1 VIAPGRIEAF
11 LEAAESPD
19 EADLPRAALT
29 LPLLEYRNFDPTP
42 SLGRLMRLGTL
53 ATARIERLGAM
64 ASAHARIDALN
75 TLLFEDE
82 GFQGNAARYEDPRN
96 SFLNDVLDRKTGIP
110 ISLAIIYL
118 EVGRQ
123 AGLLLEGVNFPG
135 HFLVRCRPGSRDPEG
150 PRELIIDPF
159 HQGALLSEADCR
171 QMLRRYLG
179 DDAVFDRRLMAT
191 ADKRDILVRMLQN
204 LKRLYV
210 SMRSFP
216 QARDAVDLLLAL
228 HPFDY
233 GELRDRGL
241 LSYHQQDYQ
250 AALRDLEAYFRS
262 APKVSPDADSE
273 QREEHNEVWEHLKS
287 LRRRVAGLN

>member
-1 VIAPGRIEAF
+1 MIDSDKIVAF
-11 LEAAESPD
+11 LEAAESRD
-19 EADLPRAALT
+19 EGDLPRAALT
-29 LPLLEYRNFDPTP
+29 LPLLEYRDLDPAP
-42 SLGRLMRLGTL
+42 CLGLLARLG
-53 ATARIERLGAM
+53 AVAAARLERLGPM
-64 ASAHARIDALN
+64 ASVHAQVDALN

-82 GFQGNAARYEDPRN
+82 GFRGNATRYEDPRN
-96 SFLNDVLDRKTGIP
+96 SFLNDVLDRRTGIP
-110 ISLAIIYL
+110 ITLAIVYM

-135 HFLVRCRPGSRDPEG
+135 HFLVRCRPGSRDPDS

-171 QMLRRYLG
+171 QMLRKYLG
-179 DDAVFDRRLMAT
+179 DEAVFDRRLMST

-216 QARDAVDLLLAL
+216 QARAAVDLLLAL
-228 HPFDY
+228 DPFDFS
-233 GELRDRGL
+233 ELRDRGL
-241 LSYHQQDYQ
+241 LSYHQQEFQ
-250 AALRDLEAYFRS
+250 VALRDLEAYFRS
-262 APKVSPDADSE
+262 APRISPDSDQD
-273 QREEHNEVWEHLKS
+273 QREEYNEVWEHLKS

>member
-1 VIAPGRIEAF
+1 MIDPATIEAF

-19 EADLPRAALT
+19 EGDLPRAALT
-29 LPLLEYRNFDPTP
+29 LPLIEYRALDPAP
-42 SLGRLMRLGTL
+42 CLAQLARLGAL
-53 ATARIERLGAM
+53 ATARLERLGPM
-64 ASAHARIDALN
+64 ASAHSQIDALN
-75 TLLFEDE
+75 ALLFEDE
-82 GFQGNAARYEDPRN
+82 GFRGNATQYEDPRN
-96 SFLNDVLDRKTGIP
+96 SFLNDVLERRTGIP
-110 ISLAIIYL
+110 IALALVYM

-135 HFLVRCRPGSRDPEG
+135 HFLVRCRPGSRDPDS

-171 QMLRRYLG
+171 QRLRQYLG
-179 DDAVFDRRLMAT
+179 DDAMFDRRLLAT
-191 ADKRDILVRMLQN
+191 AGKKDILVRMLQN

-228 HPFDY
+228 DPFSFP
-233 GELRDRGL
+233 ELRDRGL
-241 LSYHQQDYQ
+241 LSYHQQEFQ
-250 AALRDLEAYFRS
+250 VALRDLETYFRS
-262 APKVSPDADSE
+262 APRISPDADQE
-273 QREEHNEVWEHLKS
+273 QREEYNQVWEHLKS